1 MNKQKLFTILLSSG
15 LLLLIASI
23 LLNHFY
29 SLDDFFSGIIAGV
42 GIGLL
47 FLSVL
52 KRKPSIQ

>member
-1 MNKQKLFTILLSSG
+1 